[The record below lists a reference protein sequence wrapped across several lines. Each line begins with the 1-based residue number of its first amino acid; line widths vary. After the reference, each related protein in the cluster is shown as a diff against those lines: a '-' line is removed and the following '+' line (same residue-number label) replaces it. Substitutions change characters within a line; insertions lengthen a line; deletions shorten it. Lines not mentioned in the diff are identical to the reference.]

1 MSEVFV
7 PSKDKLYPE
16 IYIDNFRDFLNSIH
30 KYSSKTAFCFKDS
43 KTKEITK
50 ITYKQYIDD
59 IIGFSTTFRLRIIW
73 QKNCNYKSQQIPLAC
88 KLYGYSNWWY
98 DWSSFGLSTSY

>member
-50 ITYKQYIDD
+50 IIKM
-59 IIGFSTTFRLRIIW
+59 L
-73 QKNCNYKSQQIPLAC
+73 K
-88 KLYGYSNWWY
+88 
-98 DWSSFGLSTSY
+98 

>member
-30 KYSSKTAFCFKDS
+30 KYSSKPHFVL
-43 KTKEITK
+43 K
-50 ITYKQYIDD
+50 ILKQKK
-59 IIGFSTTFRLRIIW
+59 L
-73 QKNCNYKSQQIPLAC
+73 QK
-88 KLYGYSNWWY
+88 
-98 DWSSFGLSTSY
+98 